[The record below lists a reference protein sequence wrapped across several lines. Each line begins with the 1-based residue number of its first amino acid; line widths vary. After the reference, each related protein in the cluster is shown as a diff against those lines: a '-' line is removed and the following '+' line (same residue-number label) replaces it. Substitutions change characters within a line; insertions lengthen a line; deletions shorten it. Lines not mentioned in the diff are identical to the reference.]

1 MKRGEPRPGGRRP
14 RPRTDAFLKE
24 LARLALSIYYRRVE
38 VAGEDRIPATG
49 PVVVVAN
56 HVNGMVDPALIAGFL
71 PRMPRFLA
79 MDALWRQK
87 PLVPLLEAAG
97 VTPVYRKQEYP
108 GADPNRNLDTFA
120 KSWELLA
127 AGGVLALFPE
137 GVSHSEPA
145 LQPMRT
151 GAARIVLEAER
162 VYGPLGIVIV
172 PVGLIFDA
180 KGKFRSRAL
189 VQAGDPIDPAP
200 ERAAYLKGDEQ
211 ARREAVRDLTARVDQ
226 GLRAVTLSWGSWDE
240 SRLVARAATMWA
252 QRRPNLPE
260 KLPLSEAFG
269 VQQAMLEGYAWMREH
284 HPRRTASF
292 VHSLAEYDQLL
303 SGARLRDEQVAARYA
318 PGTVLG
324 FLGRAAAALLPLNLA
339 FLGSLLNAAPYFT
352 VRWIGESRIA
362 SDTATWTLYPAL
374 VAFPAFW
381 LLQGVLAGLLAGFWI
396 GVAMLIAAPVAGSV
410 ALAFHD
416 TRRRL
421 QNEARAW
428 FMLRT
433 RRRLAAQL
441 AAKRQEVLDQLDTLA
456 GLFQSEA
463 GSVAER

>member
-1 MKRGEPRPGGRRP
+1 MNTGEPRPGGRRP
-14 RPRTDAFLKE
+14 RPRTDAFLKG
-24 LARLALSIYYRRVE
+24 LARIALSIYYRRVE
-38 VAGEDRIPATG
+38 VAGEDRMPATG

-56 HVNGMVDPALIAGFL
+56 HFNGMVDPALIAGFL

-87 PLVPLLEAAG
+87 VLVPLLEAAG

-108 GADPNRNLDTFA
+108 DADASRNLDTFA

-137 GVSHSEPA
+137 GHSHSEPS
-145 LQPMRT
+145 LLPMRT

-162 VYGPLGIVIV
+162 VYGPLGVVIL

-180 KGKFRSRAL
+180 KARFRSRAL

-200 ERAAYLKGDEQ
+200 QLEAYLKGNEQ
-211 ARREAVRDLTARVDQ
+211 ARRKAVRELTERVDD
-226 GLRAVTLSWGSWDE
+226 GLRSVTLSMGSWDA

-252 QRRPNLPE
+252 QRRPDLPE
-260 KLPLSEAFG
+260 KLPLAESFG
-269 VQQAMLEGYAWMREH
+269 VQKAMLEGLAWARQH
-284 HPRRTASF
+284 HSKRTASF
-292 VHSLAEYDQLL
+292 VRSLAEYDRLL

-352 VRWIGESRIA
+352 VRLIGQRHIA
-362 SDTATWTLYPAL
+362 SDTATWTVYPAL
-374 VAFPAFW
+374 AVFPAFW

-396 GVAMLIAAPVAGSV
+396 GVAVVVAAPVAGSV

-433 RRRLAAQL
+433 RQRLATTL
-441 AAKRQEVLDQLDTLA
+441 LAKRLEVLEQLDALA
-456 GLFQSEA
+456 GLYQSKSGPIEQ
-463 GSVAER
+463 G